1 VEGSTRETEGAE
13 AVLMALTQSRNAYEQ
28 TMNTVCSLWISNL
41 QIQPTTQIENI
52 IKTKM
57 CMCSE
62 QV

>member
-1 VEGSTRETEGAE
+1 
-13 AVLMALTQSRNAYEQ
+13 MALTQSRNAYEQ

-62 QV
+62 QVQTCVIVL